1 MYINYH
7 VFKYGNRYFVFSK
20 TLFDYDEINAKQYDW
35 LKKHESEEE
44 IQIDKQLE
52 LDRTD
57 SYFNHR
63 KIKFLEDN
71 NFTTGYFSFP
81 PSHRCNLRCRYCF
94 ADGGENYQDI
104 KKDFNQEDIYQICK
118 FMMHEFLPN
127 ANSYKLDFASGG
139 EPLLNQQF
147 LFNSLV
153 RMKENFEK
161 NDKKLMI
168 WLCTNGTCKDIDIV
182 KKLSHLGVQIGI
194 SLDGDEKLQNEIRV
208 YKNGAG
214 TYQDVINFINHIQ
227 TSQDIKR
234 ISKQLWGLAVIST
247 KTHSL
252 VELHNHHKNIGFQSL
267 QMKPVRLSKENDL
280 SFNKHNL
287 GHLKEIVSEYL
298 DFLYDKVKENVFQD
312 IMMIANE
319 NDFIGKLFL
328 RIINQTPIT
337 MRCYAGRAK
346 VSIAANGKVYPCD
359 SFIGNEE
366 FCLGDIWNGL
376 DSDKRNLFFHQNV
389 DNKKTCQNCWIKYIC
404 GGDCYHNSY
413 VNNGRIDEPDSVLCE
428 VNIHIVEEIIVFIC
442 NLQRDHDKQYR
453 TLKRL
458 LKMRSNL

>member
-1 MYINYH
+1 M
-7 VFKYGNRYFVFSK
+7 
-20 TLFDYDEINAKQYDW
+20 
-35 LKKHESEEE
+35 
-44 IQIDKQLE
+44 
-52 LDRTD
+52 
-57 SYFNHR
+57 
-63 KIKFLEDN
+63 
-71 NFTTGYFSFP
+71 
-81 PSHRCNLRCRYCF
+81 
-94 ADGGENYQDI
+94 
-104 KKDFNQEDIYQICK
+104 
-118 FMMHEFLPN
+118 
-127 ANSYKLDFASGG
+127 
-139 EPLLNQQF
+139 
-147 LFNSLV
+147 
-153 RMKENFEK
+153 
-161 NDKKLMI
+161 
-168 WLCTNGTCKDIDIV
+168 
-182 KKLSHLGVQIGI
+182 
-194 SLDGDEKLQNEIRV
+194 
-208 YKNGAG
+208 
-214 TYQDVINFINHIQ
+214 
-227 TSQDIKR
+227 
-234 ISKQLWGLAVIST
+234 
-247 KTHSL
+247 
-252 VELHNHHKNIGFQSL
+252 
-267 QMKPVRLSKENDL
+267 QMK
-280 SFNKHNL
+280 
-287 GHLKEIVSEYL
+287 
-298 DFLYDKVKENVFQD
+298 
-312 IMMIANE
+312 